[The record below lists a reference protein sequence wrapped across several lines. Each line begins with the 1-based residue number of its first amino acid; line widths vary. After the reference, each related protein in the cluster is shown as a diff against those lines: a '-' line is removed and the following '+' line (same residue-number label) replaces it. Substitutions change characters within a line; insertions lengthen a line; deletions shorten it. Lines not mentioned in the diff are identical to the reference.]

1 MMAEERRGI
10 ALADMDAETAPDPD
24 PAGAPPP
31 AGAAGG
37 GQAPGAAPTR
47 PGGSPAS
54 LPLFDMAV
62 YAGNLFLL
70 RLALPLALAA
80 AAALRQNGFSLI
92 YLVLLLISPLIPLP
106 STNFHKG
113 HASRFIK
120 AVLAISLAISIA
132 QLVFQITLLS
142 LHPYGSFLKNCE
154 ALEQSLRHLGLVRLN
169 GISVQDGVRLLLPDV
184 LVVLVSFASHLV
196 FTKMPEPSNSE
207 AGNSTDHS
215 SPADGAVFGPRFI
228 HFVGAIGKYIVLA
241 AMCLAGAA
249 RPSVPGAVYY
259 LSFIFW
265 ATWWAWRRNLGKAF
279 AWTCQVALA
288 PLSAVHVLVIFAY
301 QAQWPQQLLPPDH
314 QISRLMG
321 LTALITTNC
330 EDPRSV
336 SLSLDVEWSS
346 FANPFLLL
354 LLYFSLVF
362 ESQIL
367 LASPAPIH
375 GRHVVE
381 IAELKREEFGE
392 DKVELMSSGR
402 GGRASGTRRLPGL
415 KYNATGASV
424 RLKKGDTSSLTQDAT
439 GSVIW
444 AHTSGPDGTE
454 LEVDKNPE
462 EIHMQ
467 HFENAANGIEDIEME
482 SGLLEQVVDA
492 IISVFQ
498 IITRSS
504 YIATNIIMMAWS
516 ITYHSWLTFVLLLWA
531 SVLWMIPNQRRSLL
545 HCSPFLVAYA
555 ELLLVAQYVYGM
567 DLTDDELPPSVEGIN
582 LAQIGFI
589 KPDYLPFKPI
599 LIKSLYTVMFWIT
612 LRQYSQERWEL
623 KNAAS
628 AVVGVT
634 AEPFVISVTTATS
647 QEIPPESA
655 NDVGAED
662 KDGLMH
668 KVGTFLKSFLTKF
681 WIWVVAIMLCVIG
694 LGGSKVVIYRIVY
707 MALFLIFVLTF
718 QMSYV
723 AWRKMMYGFWLTVIV
738 YSMLC
743 LVLIYT
749 YQFDN
754 FPEYWKNYT
763 GIPVELQHDIGLE
776 VFDTGALFVR
786 LLTPTFFVIITVIQL
801 HYFHKDFLAI
811 SDIRHRS
818 TLPPP
823 EISTTAPDNDD
834 DEEDED
840 GNRKSKIAGP
850 QRESLKRADSQKRDH
865 NLSFKEMRAMS
876 TTKFR
881 KVVRKGRILLGQ
893 AIELLWKFFELH
905 MVKIVFL
912 SFVLMAVYDVCAL
925 HFAFVVLS
933 VVALPCGKKVQTI
946 VIHLSSA
953 LTSVLFLSKMIYQIE
968 YIRHEQW
975 EANCTGLPSLDT
987 SNIYVGNVHFSM
999 NNADWI
1005 GFKKT
1010 ARLPELLK
1018 GYIGLTLVCT
1028 LYAVVCTRQKHLRR
1042 ALGVG
1047 PTPPTTPVSSISM
1060 ESSSYWARQ
1069 ERNVLFP
1076 GVDRAVA
1083 DNDICTCIKFLFNYG
1098 FYKFGVEICLI
1109 TTVAVIGTRMDIS
1122 SIIYSIWLCRL
1133 VFLSGRMGRGP
1144 KGAGNTGWGGGR
1156 EALARVW
1163 LFFLLTIAILLP
1175 LQYVL
1180 AVGLPPGLCVDYPW
1194 YSDERLRRLQ
1204 EWMFLPDYVHAPLA
1218 YKLVCDFILLL
1229 VVCRQ
1234 HSVFKAERGPNSIS
1248 HPGGSNRET
1257 SLDVDDPGL
1266 NPVPD
1271 FISNVR
1277 SWLDI
1282 VKRVVLS
1289 AFFWFSL
1296 AIVFLTG
1303 TNRVNLFALGYLA
1316 GSFIFLWQGND
1327 FYLRPMNSIL
1337 SWWNWLLG
1345 YNVAVIFLKSVIQML
1360 GCVFIR
1366 DLQLSACWL
1375 VQLLGIACIKKF
1387 PDETSLA
1394 GVTDPKDCVV
1404 PREDTGLAW
1413 DGLCFGF
1420 LLLQRRLFRSHYF
1433 LRVVDETKA
1442 QTILASRGAELIE
1455 ELSKRQISEQQDLE
1469 HQVLEKIKRKMER
1482 IKATHQRRQETF
1494 LHEPT
1499 SHYDG
1504 ELIGDEYKMW
1514 QLRLHRRSAQ
1524 DAIRSG
1530 DYFMFEEYD
1539 DDEEMELKESKR
1551 SVEEEDDEDE
1561 EGETADGESKTRR
1574 RRFTLSKLLSSAMK
1588 TDVGQAAD
1596 MALMSHQEYTADGE
1610 EVLHREDGVGEE
1622 PTDDAAAA
1630 SSRRKSS
1637 LGVTSDGTGLARQKS
1652 HPGLR
1657 SRRSSSLSADHNLQQ
1672 PSSSVSVRSSFQSG
1686 RIPPLSE
1693 EEEPQVGSSSSTS
1706 TPTHGKAQSAIMH
1719 PAGKDE
1725 PPGGGR
1731 DKPDPDDGDDGGG
1744 DAEADADAKGALGR
1758 RIWTF
1763 MKFFWALIESLMVS
1777 ATQWLNRFS
1786 RDYRYIARC
1795 LGREKKLLKEK
1806 SGFREGMRTGS
1817 AMIWEPR
1824 PIVVASWKTR
1834 SGIYQDSGE
1843 ATTESKVKQGAKGVK
1858 SKTHEQKAAAQE
1870 LDWESDDNITEERQ
1884 GVTSET
1890 DEEHVEKDGVP
1901 KILIWPAS
1909 MDKGLDEPSE
1919 VSGSPALVSL
1929 EALEAEERRKEECP
1943 AEEATVFGGTR
1954 SPIGCLLLALWYAI
1968 ISHSELVCY
1977 FTVFLH
1983 QIKSASLLSIPL
1995 PLMVFLWGTLSVP
2008 RPSKTFWVTII
2019 AYTEVMVM
2027 IKCMF
2032 QFDYLPWNQQAVP
2045 ENVPFFPPRIIGIER
2060 KKRYAIYDLTLL
2072 LVVFFHRF
2080 MLKSLGLWKSTATN
2094 EIDKSSLAGEET
2106 ASVTDSPSK
2115 STMGARNKSI
2125 TGSIIALEKSI
2136 LSETE
2141 TTDGVTTRCADLMVV
2156 RTSVHENL
2164 QHFPHVV
2171 CLAASKYLSSIR
2183 FFLFQLLEPTIRVT
2197 ADVYA
2202 YMFMCDFVNIIV
2214 VIFGFASFGTQQGD
2228 GGVTAYLEENKVPV
2242 PFLVMLILQFAL
2254 MVVDRA
2260 LFLRKFILGKIL
2272 FQILLVVG
2280 IHIWMFIVLPGV
2292 TERQF
2297 NASLP
2302 PQIWY
2307 VVKCIYLLLS
2317 AYQIRSGYP
2326 TRILGNFLCKKYN
2339 YINLFLFKGF
2349 MSIPFLFELRTVM
2362 DWIWTDTS
2370 MTLSDWLKLED
2381 IFSHIFQCK
2390 CHRRAEKEYPQ
2401 PRGQKK
2407 KPLVKYLV
2415 GGLILIM
2422 IIAIIWFPLVLFAL
2436 GGTVGEPNLPT
2447 DVSFELRVGAY
2458 QPVFRMSAQNNSL
2471 LWLSENTWNSFGSVY
2486 KKDRVAQTFLSN
2498 YDWKDVAVAKLSG
2511 SSIASWTVSPPGK
2524 SQMLQ
2529 EVLSDKAILVT
2540 LTWTISRKPPKR
2552 DASGISSDSH
2562 TITLDPYVNI
2572 NVPALKV
2579 PMRIRNPMRDRL
2591 AAMLKGNSTA
2601 PLILTSLLPKFL
2613 KVSNKGTVTP
2623 VTQLMRRSNAA
2634 EDYKEWWGQPPD
2646 GEGYLKGSEFRDLTL
2661 NLRYGVVEGARMST
2675 EWWELGE
2682 VCSDSMYAA
2691 MLAHLPFHDAVNQTS
2706 GECDF
2711 LTVYTF
2717 NDKSFPEGFIFSF
2730 FSGAG
2735 IIGLYTS
2742 LVILLSKLSRGMFT
2756 GIAERIMFEDMPY
2769 VDRILQL
2776 CLDIYLVRE
2785 SGELDLEEDLFAKLV
2800 FLYRSPETLIKWT
2813 RPKGEAIQALP
2824 DPDGP
2829 GGPGGSGGHS
2839 GIARRARPEE
2849 DDDDEEDVDDDL
2861 DDAAAL
2867 GLMEDSGAVTAP
2879 RAQPERS

>member
-1 MMAEERRGI
+1 
-10 ALADMDAETAPDPD
+10 MDEPVSDPD
-24 PAGAPPP
+24 PPRALPP
-31 AGAAGG
+31 AGGG
-37 GQAPGAAPTR
+37 EEEQARAPRAEPR
-47 PGGSPAS
+47 PEPTGYN
-54 LPLFDMAV
+54 MAV

-92 YLVLLLISPLIPLP
+92 YLLLLLISPLIPLP

-120 AVLAISLAISIA
+120 AVLVLSLAISIA

-142 LHPYGSFLKNCE
+142 LHPYGSFLKSCE
-154 ALEQSLRHLGLVRLN
+154 ALEQSLRHLGLVRLD

-184 LVVLVSFASHLV
+184 LVVLLSFATHLV
-196 FTKMPEPSNSE
+196 FTKLPEPSNS
-207 AGNSTDHS
+207 AVGSRTDNS
-215 SPADGAVFGPRFI
+215 SPAEGAIFGPRFI
-228 HFVGAIGKYIVLA
+228 HFLGALGKYIVLA

-259 LSFIFW
+259 VSFIFW
-265 ATWWAWRRNLGKAF
+265 ATWWAWQRNLGKAF
-279 AWTCQVALA
+279 ARTCQVALA
-288 PLSAVHVLVIFAY
+288 PLVAVHILVLFAY
-301 QAQWPQQLLPPDH
+301 QAQWPQEFFPPDH
-314 QISRLMG
+314 QIARLMG
-321 LTALITTNC
+321 LTALLTTSC
-330 EDPRSV
+330 DDPRSV
-336 SLSLDVEWSS
+336 TLSKDLEWSS

-367 LASPAPIH
+367 LSSPSSLH

-392 DKVELMSSGR
+392 DKVELMHTGR
-402 GGRASGTRRLPGL
+402 VGRVGGTRKPPAS
-415 KYNATGASV
+415 KYSATGASI

-444 AHTSGPDGTE
+444 AHTTGPDGTD
-454 LEVDKNPE
+454 LEMDKNPE

-467 HFENAANGIEDIEME
+467 QFENAATGIEDIEME
-482 SGLLEQVVDA
+482 SSPLEQIVDA

-555 ELLLVAQYVYGM
+555 ELLLIAQYVYGM
-567 DLTDDELPPSVEGIN
+567 NLTDDELPPSVEGIN

-589 KPDYLPFKPI
+589 KPKYLPFKPI

-628 AVVGVT
+628 TVVGVT

-647 QEIPPESA
+647 QEIPPETA
-655 NDVGAED
+655 NDITAEE
-662 KDGLMH
+662 KDGLMQ
-668 KVGTFLKSFLTKF
+668 KVGAFLKSFLTKF

-694 LGGSKVVIYRIVY
+694 LGGSKVVVYRIVY

-718 QMSYV
+718 QMSYA

-811 SDIRHRS
+811 SDIRHRN
-818 TLPPP
+818 PVIPP
-823 EISTTAPDNDD
+823 EINTTGPDDDDD
-834 DEEDED
+834 DEDDD
-840 GNRKSKIAGP
+840 GARRNRAPNVTPKHQKN
-850 QRESLKRADSQKRDH
+850 RDLLKRADSQKRDH
-865 NLSFKEMRAMS
+865 NLSFKEMRKIS
-876 TTKFR
+876 TTKLKKITR
-881 KVVRKGRILLGQ
+881 KSRILMTRL
-893 AIELLWKFFELH
+893 IELLWKFFELH

-925 HFAFVVLS
+925 HLAFVVLS
-933 VVALPCGKKVQTI
+933 VVALPCGKRVQTI
-946 VIHLSSA
+946 IIHLSSA
-953 LTSVLFLSKMIYQIE
+953 LTSILFLSKMIYQIE

-975 EANCTGLPSLDT
+975 EANCTGLQSLNST
-987 SNIYVGNVHFSM
+987 NIYVGNVQFSM

-1010 ARLPELLK
+1010 SRLPELLK

-1028 LYAVVCTRQKHLRR
+1028 LYAVVCTRQKHVRR

-1047 PTPPTTPVSSISM
+1047 PTPPTTPISSVSM

-1069 ERNVLFP
+1069 ERNILFP

-1109 TTVAVIGTRMDIS
+1109 TTVGVIGTRMDIS

-1133 VFLSGRMGRGP
+1133 VYLSGRMGRGP
-1144 KGAGNTGWGGGR
+1144 KGAGSTGWGGGR

-1163 LFFLLTIAILLP
+1163 IFFLLTIAILLP
-1175 LQYVL
+1175 SQYIL
-1180 AVGLPPGLCVDYPW
+1180 AVGLPPGLCIDYPW
-1194 YSDERLRRLQ
+1194 YLDERLRRLQ
-1204 EWMFLPDYVHAPLA
+1204 EWMFLPDYVHAPRA

-1229 VVCRQ
+1229 MVCQQ
-1234 HSVFKAERGPNSIS
+1234 HSVFRAERGPNSIS

-1289 AFFWFSL
+1289 SFFWISL
-1296 AIVFLTG
+1296 AVVFSAG

-1337 SWWNWLLG
+1337 SWWNLLLG
-1345 YNVAVIFLKSVIQML
+1345 YNVAVILFKSIIQML

-1387 PDETSLA
+1387 RDETSLA
-1394 GVTDPKDCVV
+1394 GVVDPKECVV

-1413 DGLCFGF
+1413 DGVCFAF

-1494 LHEPT
+1494 LHEST
-1499 SHYDG
+1499 NHYDG
-1504 ELIGDEYKMW
+1504 DLIGEECMMW
-1514 QLRLHRRSAQ
+1514 QQRIHRGSAQ

-1539 DDEEMELKESKR
+1539 DEEEMMELRQNKR
-1551 SVEEEDDEDE
+1551 FVEEEDDEDE
-1561 EGETADGESKTRR
+1561 EGDVADGDNGSKTRR

-1596 MALMSHQEYTADGE
+1596 MALMSHQEYTEDGE
-1610 EVLHREDGVGEE
+1610 EVPADDGVGEE
-1622 PTDDAAAA
+1622 AGDEPGT
-1630 SSRRKSS
+1630 SSWRKTS
-1637 LGVTSDGTGLARQKS
+1637 LGVVPDGVGLARQRS

-1657 SRRSSSLSADHNLQQ
+1657 SRRSSGLSADHNLQQ

-1693 EEEPQVGSSSSTS
+1693 EEEPQVGSSSTS
-1706 TPTHGKAQSAIMH
+1706 TPTHGKAQTAVMH

-1731 DKPDPDDGDDGGG
+1731 EQPDPDDGDDGGG
-1744 DAEADADAKGALGR
+1744 DGIDPDAQGAVGR

-1795 LGREKKLLKEK
+1795 LTREKKLLKEK

-1834 SGIYQDSGE
+1834 SGIYQEGAGKTAE
-1843 ATTESKVKQGAKGVK
+1843 TKVNLEERSRTKIHDQKDGAY
-1858 SKTHEQKAAAQE
+1858 E

-1884 GVTSET
+1884 RVISET
-1890 DEEHVEKDGVP
+1890 EEEEEIEKDGVP

-1909 MDKGLDEPSE
+1909 LDKGLDHPPPLSQGT
-1919 VSGSPALVSL
+1919 GSPALVSL
-1929 EALEAEERRKEECP
+1929 EALEAEERRKEEGP
-1943 AEEATVFGGTR
+1943 QEEATTLGGPR

-2080 MLKSLGLWKSTATN
+2080 MLKSLGLWKSTTTN
-2094 EIDKSSLAGEET
+2094 DMDKSSLAGEET
-2106 ASVTDSPSK
+2106 TSITDSPSK
-2115 STMGARNKSI
+2115 SITDARNKSI
-2125 TGSIIALEKSI
+2125 TGSVAALEKST

-2141 TTDGVTTRCADLMVV
+2141 TDGPTTRCADLMVV

-2164 QHFPHVV
+2164 QHFPRVV
-2171 CLAASKYLSSIR
+2171 CLAASKYLSSIKY
-2183 FFLFQLLEPTIRVT
+2183 FLFQLLEPTTRVT

-2202 YMFMCDFVNIIV
+2202 YMFMCDFFNIVV

-2228 GGVTAYLEENKVPV
+2228 GGVTAYIEENKVPV

-2254 MVVDRA
+2254 MVIDRA

-2280 IHIWMFIVLPGV
+2280 VHIWMFIVLPGV

-2339 YINLFLFKGF
+2339 YVNLFLFKGF
-2349 MSIPFLFELRTVM
+2349 MLVPFLFELRTVM

-2381 IFSHIFQCK
+2381 IFSHIFQSK

-2407 KPLVKYLV
+2407 RPLIKYLV
-2415 GGLILIM
+2415 GGIILIL

-2436 GGTVGEPNLPT
+2436 GGTVGEPNLPN

-2471 LWLSENTWNSFGSVY
+2471 LWFTENSWNSFGSVY

-2511 SSIASWTVSPPGK
+2511 SSIATWTVSPPGK
-2524 SQMLQ
+2524 SQMIQ
-2529 EVLSDKAILVT
+2529 EVLSDKPILVT
-2540 LTWTISRKPPKR
+2540 LTWTISRKPPKK
-2552 DASGISSDSH
+2552 DTSGISTDSH
-2562 TITLDPYVNI
+2562 TITMDPFIHYEESGGKQV
-2572 NVPALKV
+2572 AQ
-2579 PMRIRNPMRDRL
+2579 RNPMRERL
-2591 AAMLKGNSTA
+2591 AAMLSGNTSVA
-2601 PLILTSLLPKFL
+2601 PVILPSVLPKFL

-2623 VTQLMRRSNAA
+2623 VSQLMRRTGSGVDNA
-2634 EDYKEWWGQPPD
+2634 DWWGRLPD
-2646 GEGYLKGSEFRDLTL
+2646 SDGYVEGSEFRDLTL
-2661 NLRYGVVEGARMST
+2661 NLRYGSIQGIPSVT

-2682 VCSDSMYAA
+2682 ICIDNVYAA
-2691 MLAHLPFHDAVNQTS
+2691 ILTHLPFHDPVNQTS
-2706 GECDF
+2706 GECDY

-2717 NDKSFPEGFIFSF
+2717 NDKSFPGGFFFSF
-2730 FSGAG
+2730 ISGAG

-2742 LVILLSKLSRGMFT
+2742 MVILLSKFSRGFFT

-2813 RPKGEAIQALP
+2813 RPKGEAIEAP
-2824 DPDGP
+2824 PGPDGP
-2829 GGPGGSGGHS
+2829 SPAGSGPGSRG

-2849 DDDDEEDVDDDL
+2849 DDDVDEDDDDDDP

-2867 GLMEDSGAVTAP
+2867 VLMEDSGAIAP